1 MNLTLGNALIGA
13 ALSFQEDLND
23 MKQKNKEKQQQAI
36 DLYNLS
42 KRMPRKK
49 KKQMKIKAEREW
61 NFWRNLEIWQDSTFS
76 F

>member
-1 MNLTLGNALIGA
+1 MKSFMTEGLMFTYH
-13 ALSFQEDLND
+13 SFQEDLND